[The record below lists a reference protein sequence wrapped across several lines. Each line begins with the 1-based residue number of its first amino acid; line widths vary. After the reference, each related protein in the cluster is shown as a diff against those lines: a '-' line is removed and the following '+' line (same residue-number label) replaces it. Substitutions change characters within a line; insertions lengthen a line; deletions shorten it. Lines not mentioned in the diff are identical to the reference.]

1 MSDDDIH
8 IREGRAG
15 DAEAIRALTHIAY
28 AKWVPV
34 LGRAPVPMEA
44 DYEKALQHHHFE
56 LLYVDSQFAALIETI
71 AEPGFLMI
79 ENLAVLP
86 ALQGRGLGRR
96 LMARAEQRAAKLG
109 TQEIKLYT
117 EKLMDENVNLYT
129 WLGFEVEREVDF
141 KGGISVLMKKAIQCK
156 PR

>member
-44 DYEKALQHHHFE
+44 DYEKALQHHYFE
-56 LLYVDSQFAALIETI
+56 LLYIDGQFAALIETI

-86 ALQGRGLGRR
+86 EFQGRGLGCR
-96 LMARAEQRAAKLG
+96 LMARAERRAAELG
-109 TQEIKLYT
+109 CQEIKLYT
-117 EKLMDENVNLYT
+117 EKLMVENVNFYV

-141 KGGISVLMKKAIQCK
+141 MGDKSVLMKKAL
-156 PR
+156 